1 MFKDS
6 YYPTVHITQ
15 NYKYKSIGQ
24 TKAKLGKNF
33 KLYIALN
40 INYGH

>member
-1 MFKDS
+1 MFTDS

-15 NYKYKSIGQ
+15 NYKYKSTGQ
-24 TKAKLGKNF
+24 TKAKLGKHF
-33 KLYIALN
+33 KLYTALN